1 LLAEGELCRCDSAT
15 IGTNSST
22 RINRRDDSD
31 AIGCYVTAVG
41 TPAILPW
48 CGGDRAARRVH
59 RALAV
64 LAAMIVF
71 ARPGFAQVQRDSSV
85 DWLVSAGSAPEAY
98 LRVLQL
104 VDVVPL
110 YPWSVRAFSS
120 EELQRLA
127 PPART
132 QPWGTA
138 FSARDHRAVFSLTGV
153 EAGLVYN
160 SRVPYG
166 SNDGA
171 VWAGRGVTST
181 LTAGARFAY
190 GPVELVVAPM
200 FFRAQNAAFPLAA
213 NGMVGPFA
221 FANARQ
227 PTTIDLPQ
235 RFGDTPYQRLDP
247 GQSTARIS
255 GLGFTGGISTA
266 NEGWGPSTA
275 EPFLLGNN
283 AAGFRHL
290 FLGTARP
297 LGLWGVAVHARAI
310 AGKLDQSDYST
321 TPMEGQGRYLSGIV
335 GVVTARQL
343 PGLELGAGRLFH
355 NYFPDSSVTL
365 GQVLAPV
372 FHGLLKAGRAAT
384 LGTTT
389 GDEPDNQ
396 LASLFGRWVFPAS
409 GVEVYGEYGRDD
421 SGFDLRDVAVEPDH
435 DVAII
440 LGFRK
445 AWKRLG
451 GALLVVSAE
460 AFNDRLSHLDPVRNQ
475 TVAYVH
481 TVVRQ
486 GHTER
491 GQILG
496 APDLMGGGGES
507 LAIES
512 YTSAGHSSL
521 QYTRAMR
528 VQQYF
533 EERQPGKS
541 PFDVMHSVEY
551 NRTTF
556 RHFADL
562 TVGAAAVYETNRD
575 LTGENV
581 FNVRMSAQFSAHW

>member
-1 LLAEGELCRCDSAT
+1 
-15 IGTNSST
+15 
-22 RINRRDDSD
+22 
-31 AIGCYVTAVG
+31 
-41 TPAILPW
+41 
-48 CGGDRAARRVH
+48 
-59 RALAV
+59 
-64 LAAMIVF
+64 
-71 ARPGFAQVQRDSSV
+71 
-85 DWLVSAGSAPEAY
+85 
-98 LRVLQL
+98 
-104 VDVVPL
+104 
-110 YPWSVRAFSS
+110 
-120 EELQRLA
+120 
-127 PPART
+127 
-132 QPWGTA
+132 
-138 FSARDHRAVFSLTGV
+138 VFSLTEA

-171 VWAGRGVTST
+171 VWAGRGFTST

-190 GPVELVVAPM
+190 GPAELVVAPVL
-200 FFRAQNAAFPLAA
+200 FRAQNADFPIAA
-213 NGMVGPFA
+213 NGFVGQLA

-227 PTTIDLPQ
+227 PITIDLPQ

-247 GQSTARIS
+247 GQSTLRVS

-297 LGLWGVAVHARAI
+297 LGLGGLSVHVRAI

-321 TPMEGQGRYLSGIV
+321 TPMEGRGRYISGIV

-355 NYFPDSSVTL
+355 NYFADSSVTL
-365 GQVLAPV
+365 GKVIRPV
-372 FHGLLKAGRAAT
+372 FQGLLKAGRAAA

-421 SGFDLRDVAVEPDH
+421 SGYDLRDVAVEPDH

-445 AWKRLG
+445 AWKRQDA
-451 GALLVVSAE
+451 ALFVFSAE
-460 AFNDRLSHLDPVRNQ
+460 VFNDRLSHLTPVRPQ
-475 TVAYVH
+475 AVPYVH
-481 TVVRQ
+481 SDVRQ

-507 LAIES
+507 LNFES
-512 YTSAGHSSL
+512 YTAAGHSSL
-521 QYTRAMR
+521 QYTRASR
-528 VQQYF
+528 IQQYF
-533 EERQPGKS
+533 NERQPGKS
-541 PFDVMHSVEY
+541 PFDIMHSLDY

-556 RHFADL
+556 RRFADF
-562 TVGAAAVYETNRD
+562 TAGATAVYETNRD

-581 FNVRMSAQFSAHW
+581 FNVRVSAQFSAHW